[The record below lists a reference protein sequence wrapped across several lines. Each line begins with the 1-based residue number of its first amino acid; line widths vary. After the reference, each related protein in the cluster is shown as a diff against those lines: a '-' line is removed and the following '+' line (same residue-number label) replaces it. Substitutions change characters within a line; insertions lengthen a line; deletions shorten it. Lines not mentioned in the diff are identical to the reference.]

1 MRLTTAWGA
10 ALYPV
15 RVSPCVPARPRASP
29 RVPVRP
35 SASPCVPVRPR
46 ASSDTMLAQ
55 LIGHLPFWQI
65 YGILLVASLGFL
77 FALSFLFYLPLY
89 KSALREPA
97 FTWKTQLRWPS
108 DATIRREIFWAVV
121 GACFAVLNPAF
132 AIWLQVRRP
141 CPHTRPSR
149 LPTSLS
155 LSARIAS
162 PASFPNP
169 LLTCP

>member
-1 MRLTTAWGA
+1 
-10 ALYPV
+10 
-15 RVSPCVPARPRASP
+15 
-29 RVPVRP
+29 
-35 SASPCVPVRPR
+35 
-46 ASSDTMLAQ
+46 MLAQ

-141 CPHTRPSR
+141 CPHAPSACR
-149 LPTSLS
+149 RRCPYPRTSPALPPLPTRS
-155 LSARIAS
+155 
-162 PASFPNP
+162 
-169 LLTCP
+169 